1 MVRGALRPALP
12 DRNERTDRPTRLSRP
27 DDYPRLVL
35 PWSRA
40 FRAFYWV
47 IRRLDPLVRSV
58 SSRVQIGNVV
68 ELGVTGWRSGAA
80 PGRFAGLEPHPIR
93 AELLAQGDERSRV
106 IGVTWQQHLFPG
118 SRMYRLGRRH
128 IVSVGRYY
136 WVELI

>member
-1 MVRGALRPALP
+1 L
-12 DRNERTDRPTRLSRP
+12 
-27 DDYPRLVL
+27 
-35 PWSRA
+35 A
-40 FRAFYWV
+40 FR
-47 IRRLDPLVRSV
+47 
-58 SSRVQIGNVV
+58 
-68 ELGVTGWRSGAA
+68 AA

-118 SRMYRLGRRH
+118 SLMYRLGRRH